1 MSDEE
6 KANAGGEELSNMDKA
21 AVLLISLG
29 ESDAAEI
36 LKHLGPKQVQQIGQ
50 AMAALDNIPQSK
62 VESVIADF
70 MGVVSDQTGIGIN
83 NDVYIRAMLNEA
95 LGEEKAKT
103 LLDRILISKN
113 TSGLDTL
120 RWMEPRQIAE
130 IIHYEHPQIQAVIVS
145 YLEPDV
151 AAAVLSYFDEKVR
164 LDVVMRVASL
174 DSIQPVALQEL
185 NDILE
190 RQFSGG
196 SGANSV
202 SNLGGIEAAAGIM
215 NFIDSNIEAEVMDG
229 IKEADEIMANKI
241 SDMMFVFDNLA
252 DVDDRGIQAILR
264 EVSTDVL
271 ILALKGADTSLQ
283 EKIFRNMSK
292 RAAELLRDDL
302 EAKGPVR
309 VSEVEDA
316 QRDVLAVAR
325 RLADEGEIILGGG
338 GDEMI

>member
-1 MSDEE
+1 MSDQDNPE
-6 KANAGGEELSNMDKA
+6 GELTNLDKA
-21 AVLLISLG
+21 AILLISLG

-36 LKHLGPKQVQQIGQ
+36 LKHLGPKQVQRIGQ

-62 VESVIADF
+62 VESVITDF
-70 MGVVSDQTGIGIN
+70 LGMLGDQTGIGIN

-113 TSGLDTL
+113 TSGLDQL

-130 IIHYEHPQIQAVIVS
+130 IIHYEHPQIQAVIIS

-151 AAAVLSYFDEKVR
+151 AAAVLAYFDEKVR
-164 LDVVMRVASL
+164 LDIVMRVASL

-190 RQFSGG
+190 RQLTGG
-196 SGANSV
+196 SSTNTV
-202 SNLGGIEAAAGIM
+202 SNLGGIEAAASIM
-215 NFIDSNIEAEVMDG
+215 NFTDSNIENEVMDG
-229 IKEADEIMANKI
+229 IKEADELMANKI
-241 SDMMFVFDNLA
+241 ADMMFVFENLI
-252 DVDDRGIQAILR
+252 DVEDRGIQAILR

-271 ILALKGADTSLQ
+271 VLALKGADTALQ

-309 VSEVEDA
+309 VSEVEEA
-316 QRDVLAVAR
+316 QRDVLSTAR